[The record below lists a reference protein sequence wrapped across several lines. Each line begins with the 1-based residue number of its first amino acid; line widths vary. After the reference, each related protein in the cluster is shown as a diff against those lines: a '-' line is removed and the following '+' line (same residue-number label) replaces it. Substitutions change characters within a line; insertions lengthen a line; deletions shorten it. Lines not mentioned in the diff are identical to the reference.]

1 MIERKSITFL
11 YIPCIG
17 LPDSAAN
24 NVNKVQKLIFILISI
39 KFNKLKD

>member
-11 YIPCIG
+11 HIPYIG